1 MIIPGVQVTALF
13 EPEPVL
19 PGAIGI
25 LGLVG
30 VVDRGP
36 LTPTAVGNMAELTD
50 VFGPA
55 TRFTMPEARAA
66 FMNGVSEIVVARVE
80 NKPGTEKAALELKD
94 DDGDPVVILRA
105 RAEGTWARQIAA
117 RVTQVKTA
125 SGKAVKYVNID
136 IYLSGVVVE
145 SFSGLVMDEE
155 SPNYLFDRINQ
166 GSRLVV
172 AFDPGF
178 EVDPPAEL
186 STAKQFETIAV
197 AATATLDSITA
208 TARTPG
214 SAGNQI
220 VVGVTVSTGGVAEIV
235 VRADG
240 ADPKPPYSGLTSPA
254 SIAAVNDPLVRFT
267 ATVMPAGTIA
277 DQRLQGGRDN
287 DPSVLLLGTN
297 PQLPLVELMPADPT
311 LATAMVSVTKTAT
324 NSKAVDIIVTKAS
337 GEEVETFTGLV
348 MDPDDPN
355 YLVDVLQQSKSLR
368 ARDLAVRSASLTL
381 PKEPATPKALDFE
394 LGPVPVTP
402 DAYFDALDRLKQV
415 EEVDLV
421 IASTATQL
429 GDPQALAVQK
439 AVVTHCIEMADKARN
454 RIGLGSI
461 FVSENDK
468 LSEILSHADDVRNDH
483 FILTA
488 PANTEGAMAGLLGRL
503 DYFRAPTFKPI
514 ASVDAPLVP
523 YTDTQLSK
531 LITANVAVIAK
542 RKGLGVIPVKGLL
555 TSGRQINVQRTADV
569 SVRRVKAIAD
579 RFIGLLNDDGT
590 RNALRQQIIA
600 MFLQMQRDGAIVPSV
615 DGSSPAFAVAVYSS
629 QNDFATGIVR
639 IDVALRPVHA
649 IDYIYATLLVQN

>member
-30 VVDRGP
+30 VADRGP
-36 LTPTAVGNMAELTD
+36 FTATAVGNMAELTD

-66 FMNGVSEIVVARVE
+66 FMNGVSEIVVARVDS
-80 NKPGTEKAALELKD
+80 KAEKAELILKD
-94 DDGDPVVILRA
+94 DDGEPVVILRA
-105 RAEGTWARQIAA
+105 RAEGKWGNQLAA
-117 RVTQVKTA
+117 RVTQVKT
-125 SGKAVKYVNID
+125 STGKAVKYVNVD
-136 IYLSGVVVE
+136 IYLSNVAVE
-145 SFSGLVMDEE
+145 SFNGLVMDEE

-172 AFDPGF
+172 AYDHGLEVKLPAGF
-178 EVDPPAEL
+178 GAKPFATGALKAEEKF
-186 STAKQFETIAV
+186 SGFTAK
-197 AATATLDSITA
+197 AATAG
-208 TARTPG
+208 RE
-214 SAGNQI
+214 GNRI
-220 VVGVTVSTGGVAEIV
+220 VVSVTPVGTNDVEITVAVDGEDPIVHSPVAWQANTTLLSSGPVTLTTDAAATKPGVKVSA
-235 VRADG
+235 
-240 ADPKPPYSGLTSPA
+240 
-254 SIAAVNDPLVRFT
+254 
-267 ATVMPAGTIA
+267 
-277 DQRLQGGRDN
+277 RLKGGRDN
-287 DPSVLLLGTN
+287 DPALLLETKPLDPLN
-297 PQLPLVELMPADPT
+297 PKYVLELLPANPALNNASVEVTETGVPPT
-311 LATAMVSVTKTAT
+311 
-324 NSKAVDIIVTKAS
+324 AVDIVVTS
-337 GEEVETFTGLV
+337 NVGVELERFAGLV
-348 MDPDDPN
+348 MDPDDPR
-355 YLVDVLQQSKSLR
+355 YLVDVLRESKTLR
-368 ARDLAVRSASLTL
+368 ARDLAERSKSNTL
-381 PKEPATPKALDFE
+381 PESLPAPKPLDGGTAPFPEDYEKALAE
-394 LGPVPVTP
+394 LEQ
-402 DAYFDALDRLKQV
+402 A

-429 GDPQALAVQK
+429 GDAQALAVQK
-439 AVVTHCIEMADKARN
+439 AVVAHCIKMADKARN

-461 FVSENDK
+461 FVSENGN

-615 DGSSPAFAVAVYSS
+615 DGTSPAFAVAVYSS